1 MRSHAILLSLLILAG
16 AVASFSAAA
25 ATTVPALKPGLWQT
39 QVQSPI
45 YGSHPPGPTAVC
57 YGAMSDQQRQLEN
70 DNIKNR
76 CSKFQSREVD
86 GKWVVDAV
94 CTARGRTIT
103 KHVVT
108 SLSGDS
114 VHEENTAPQGSMTT
128 DGKWLGPCKPGQ
140 KPDAFK

>member
-1 MRSHAILLSLLILAG
+1 M
-16 AVASFSAAA
+16 A
-25 ATTVPALKPGLWQT
+25 ATQTVPPLKPGLWQT
-39 QVQSPI
+39 HVQSPI
-45 YGSHPPGPTAVC
+45 YGSHPPSPMTVC

-76 CSKFQSREVD
+76 CSKYESRELE

-94 CTARGRTIT
+94 CTTPRGRSIT

-114 VHEENTAPQGSMTT
+114 FHEENAAPQGTMTT
-128 DGKWLGPCKPGQ
+128 EGKWLGPCKPGQ

>member
-1 MRSHAILLSLLILAG
+1 MKRTPPCLFILCAT
-16 AVASFSAAA
+16 AASFTMA
-25 ATTVPALKPGLWQT
+25 ATQTVPALKPGLWQT

-45 YGSHPPGPTAVC
+45 YGARPPGPMTVC

-76 CSKFQSREVD
+76 CSKYESREVE

-94 CTARGRTIT
+94 CTARGRSIT

-114 VHEENTAPQGSMTT
+114 FHEENTAPHGTMTSE
-128 DGKWLGPCKPGQ
+128 GKWLGPCKPGQ